1 MLSALQPD
9 NRLPWQARF
18 RAPTLYQPQL
28 AKSNP
33 ARGLVISN
41 QASEAFQ
48 IYAWDVAGGDLR
60 QLTDR
65 PDGTWEGW
73 IAPDG
78 RYVYFLDDRS
88 GDEHG
93 HVVRIPFEGGP
104 AQDLTPEMQPY
115 TLRGFEISRAGNL
128 VAFNPVNADG
138 YQLVCI
144 ELAPDG
150 TPGEPRRIYQSRWET
165 WESILSAQGE
175 FAAMKSSER
184 AGGARR
190 YSTIVLDT
198 ANREQVGELWDGPDH
213 SVEPVA
219 FSPVAGDFRLLAT
232 TTRTGFNR
240 PLIWNPHTG
249 ERHDLELD
257 ELAGE
262 LLPVEWSPGGQQIL
276 LWHLHRAAEQLY
288 LYDLTQ
294 RRLLRLQHPDG
305 SFGVFKASA
314 FFGPEGEIWAGI
326 EDAAQPPRLIAL
338 DGATGAFKRNVLA
351 VADLPEGRP
360 FQSVTFAS
368 SDEQMV
374 QGWLG
379 LPAGAG
385 PFPTILAMHG
395 GPHLVQTSS
404 FDPFAQAWLD
414 HGFAFLTI
422 NYRGSTT
429 FGRPFQEQIWGNL
442 GHWELEDMVA
452 ARNWLVEQG
461 IARADAVLLNG
472 GSYGGYL
479 TLWGL
484 GRRPDLWAGGMALVP
499 VTDMLSDYE
508 DASEALKGA
517 MRAWMGGSPEEKRD
531 QYIAS
536 SPITHAEQVRA
547 PVLIIQGRH
556 DTRVP
561 PRQVELYEAK
571 LKALGKPIRVIW
583 YEAGHGTGSVELSI
597 QFMEEMLKF
606 AREILRDKKAG

>member
-1 MLSALQPD
+1 MSAALRQD
-9 NRLPWQARF
+9 AKTVWQERF
-18 RAPTLYQPQL
+18 RAPILYQPQL
-28 AKSNP
+28 AKTNP

-48 IYAWDVAGGDLR
+48 LYAWDVSSGTLR

-65 PDGTWEGW
+65 PDGVGEGW
-73 IAPDG
+73 IGPDG
-78 RYVYFLDDRS
+78 RLVYYLADEM

-93 HVVRIPFEGGP
+93 HVVRVPFEGGA
-104 AQDLTPEMQPY
+104 AQDLTPEMRPY

-128 VAFNPVNADG
+128 LAFNPVNADG
-138 YQLVCI
+138 YQLVCV
-144 ELAPDG
+144 ELGPDG
-150 TPGEPRRIYQSRWET
+150 VPGAPRSIFQSRWET
-165 WESILSAQGE
+165 WESILSARGE
-175 FAAMKSSER
+175 IAAMKSSER

-190 YSTIVLDT
+190 YSTLVFET
-198 ANREQVGELWDGPDH
+198 ASGQQVGELWDGPEH

-219 FSPVAGDFRLLAT
+219 FSPVTGDFRLLAT

-240 PLIWNPHTG
+240 PLIWNPETG
-249 ERHDLELD
+249 DRNDLALPELD
-257 ELAGE
+257 GE
-262 LLPVEWSPGGQQIL
+262 LLPIEWSPDGRQLL
-276 LWHLHRAAEQLY
+276 LWHLHQAIEQLY
-288 LYDLTQ
+288 VYDLDQ
-294 RRLLRLQHPDG
+294 QRLLSLQHPSG

-314 FFGPEGEIWAGI
+314 FFGPEGEVWASL
-326 EDAAQPPRLIAL
+326 EDAAQPPRLLAL
-338 DGATGAFKRNVLA
+338 DGATGAFKRTVLA
-351 VADLPEGRP
+351 VSDLPEGRP
-360 FQSVTFAS
+360 FQSATFGS
-368 SDEQMV
+368 SDGQPV

-379 LPAGAG
+379 LPAGEG

-395 GPHLVQTSS
+395 GPHLVQTNS
-404 FDPFAQAWLD
+404 FDPVAQAWLD

-429 FGRPFQEQIWGNL
+429 FGRAFQEQIWGNL

-452 ARNWLVEQG
+452 ARNWLVEQQ
-461 IARADAVLLNG
+461 IAPPDAIFLHG
-472 GSYGGYL
+472 ASYGGYL

-484 GRRPDLWAGGMALVP
+484 GRRPNLWAGGMALVP

-517 MRAWMGGSPEEKRD
+517 MRAWMGGPPEQKRD

-536 SPITHAEQVRA
+536 SPITYAEQVQA

-571 LKALGKPIRVIW
+571 MKALSKPVKVIW
-583 YEAGHGTGSVELSI
+583 YDAGHGTGSVELSI
-597 QFMEEMLKF
+597 QFMEQMLQF
-606 AREILRDKKAG
+606 ANEILRDKMVR